1 MRFGKN
7 PAKSIKDI
15 AELKETINAVA
26 ELREI
31 DYSSEPELGA
41 IYQRLTKGR
50 KEFEEVLGKNI
61 KAVMHISS
69 LDLTMK
75 HHTERIIDIAQ
86 KMAAATAVI
95 FGSAAG
101 RADNRHEE
109 LTNTII
115 KASEQTDEIYSK
127 IKEGQDELTGIKELS
142 CQTINVSS
150 EMQKDMEEL
159 FEIIHNMNKVIEGIN
174 SISFQTNLLA
184 LNASIE
190 AARAGEA
197 GKGFAVVANEI
208 RGLAEQTQTLTGNM
222 GTFVQNIQA
231 ASQKSSRS
239 AEETL
244 ATLGNV
250 TEKIE
255 NVWELNSQTQT
266 SVSTVNDS
274 ISSLAAV
281 SEEIS
286 SAMAEMENQLRECT
300 NFMNDVGEQIREAV
314 EPVVMIENILDESV
328 KQMGHMTDDAF
339 FRLNHREFGEYVKT
353 AITAHKTWIQNL
365 KNMVQERTILPLQLD
380 ATKCGF
386 GHFYYAMTPKQPS
399 VIPIWKNLELKHK
412 KFHNYGADV
421 IQALREEDYH
431 RAEQICQEA
440 ENYSKELIFDL
451 EKIFHLSQ
459 EKNTGNV

>member
-1 MRFGKN
+1 MRLGKT
-7 PAKSIKDI
+7 PAKYTKEL
-15 AELKETINAVA
+15 AELKETLKAVA
-26 ELREI
+26 ELKET
-31 DYSSEPELGA
+31 DYSSEPELSA
-41 IYQRLTKGR
+41 IYQRLVKSR

-75 HHTERIIDIAQ
+75 HHTERIIDISH
-86 KMAAATAVI
+86 KMAEATSVI

-115 KASEQTDEIYSK
+115 KASEQTDEIYNK
-127 IKEGQDELTGIKELS
+127 IKEGQDELTEIKDLS
-142 CQTINVSS
+142 CQTMDVSS

-159 FEIIHNMNKVIEGIN
+159 FEIINNMNKVIAGIN

-231 ASQKSSRS
+231 ASQKSSKS

-244 ATLGNV
+244 STLGNV

-255 NVWELNSQTQT
+255 TVWELNSETQND
-266 SVSTVNDS
+266 VSTVNDS
-274 ISSLAAV
+274 IGSLAAV

-300 NFMNDVGEQIREAV
+300 NFMQDVGEQIREAI
-314 EPVVMIENILDESV
+314 EPVVMIETILDESV
-328 KQMGHMTDDAF
+328 KQMGGMTDDAF
-339 FRLNHREFGEYVKT
+339 FRLSSNEFGEYVKT

-365 KNMVQERTILPLQLD
+365 KSMVHEKTIRPLQLD
-380 ATKCGF
+380 ASKCGF
-386 GHFYYAMTPKQPS
+386 GHFYYAMTPKKPS
-399 VIPIWKNLELKHK
+399 VIPIWKALEFKHR
-412 KFHNYGADV
+412 KFHGYGTDV
-421 IQALREEDYH
+421 IQALNDKDYTK
-431 RAEQICQEA
+431 AEQICHEA
-440 ENYSKELIFDL
+440 ENFSKELLSDL
-451 EKIFHLSQ
+451 EKILHLSQ
-459 EKNTGNV
+459 NNTSENE